1 MHLVDSMGSVKFYRN
16 DIDTYRLKGILR
28 TIFFD
33 SNSSDNSDIGD
44 DQHSYA
50 DEAYIDFKEPLDWG
64 VVLGNYKYNSDEG
77 FDALD
82 YLFDYLTKMIS
93 SDKYVFSRGFL
104 RDRSSYDETV
114 SNKLETLSEIID
126 ILNSSSSGN
135 ERSSD
140 IIEFLYKPLYK
151 IREDYL
157 FVKHSLSFDHV
168 DIPDDAL
175 EWVKPLFEFY
185 RLDVLSAGE
194 GSIKRKLVY
203 NPPENESDGPYFKI
217 DKWADVLL
225 CFPVDENHLN
235 HRNLSI
241 DLSVL
246 EGHLNEDEIR
256 TLTDRS
262 LIEVINGN
270 GSEKKVKLTANGSF
284 VRRSIFNRQKDKLSG
299 LLVPREFMH
308 TESPINIG
316 ELIGSDRIK

>member
-1 MHLVDSMGSVKFYRN
+1 MGSIQFYRK

-50 DEAYIDFKEPLDWG
+50 DETYIDFKEPLDWG
-64 VVLGNYKYNSDEG
+64 VVLGDYKYNSDEG

-82 YLFDYLTKMIS
+82 YLFDYLTKMTS

-157 FVKHSLSFDHV
+157 FVKHSLSLDHV

-185 RLDVLSAGE
+185 RLDVLSAGDG
-194 GSIKRKLVY
+194 GSLKRKLVY
-203 NPPENESDGPYFKI
+203 NPPENRSDEPYFKI
-217 DKWADVLL
+217 EKGVDALL
-225 CFPVDENHLN
+225 CFPIDEK

-246 EGHLNEDEIR
+246 ESHINEDDIR
-256 TLTDRS
+256 TFVDRK
-262 LIEVINGN
+262 LIEILNGN
-270 GSEKKVKLTANGSF
+270 NNNFKVKLTPNGSF
-284 VRRSIFNRQKDKLSG
+284 VRMGIFNKQKDKISG
-299 LLVPREFMH
+299 LLVPRDFLRPE
-308 TESPINIG
+308 TPIRIS
-316 ELIGSDRIK
+316 ELISLDKTII